1 MKQEDGVLDSFD
13 TIDIIDNEC
22 SSRKRH
28 DDFNN
33 ID

>member
-13 TIDIIDNEC
+13 MIDIIDNEYN
-22 SSRKRH
+22 SRKRH